1 MMPDREESRSTTTD
15 KEGSES
21 AGKASPVIDA
31 QAGASQSESPNPTP
45 ILTYGVRQDGSWGP
59 KYAEHSRAPKSRI
72 RKQEATLGDFRAP
85 RYDYQGLRH
94 AQYLVDW
101 LNRPPV
107 ASRVGTVRL
116 SQQRVLGLMQWLIPL
131 STDPFHGQ
139 KQALNTVTLRL
150 GRKPFYGER
159 QAVDA
164 VIQLA
169 SQGLLHQVRRCQNC
183 GRWFY
188 QIRTSEYRSCATR
201 PAGRKNTH
209 RRRPR
214 YPLALRRRE
223 APRDRRVEDVE
234 HRPY

>member
-1 MMPDREESRSTTTD
+1 MSDKAEPRRSTAE
-15 KEGSES
+15 KEGSER
-21 AGKASPVIDA
+21 ATDRGRPVHADQERA
-31 QAGASQSESPNPTP
+31 TQSESQDATP
-45 ILTYGVRQDGSWGP
+45 VLTYGVLQDGSCGP
-59 KYAEHSRAPKSRI
+59 KYEDAAPPLRNAGMNI
-72 RKQEATLGDFRAP
+72 EAMIGSFRPP
-85 RYDYQGLRH
+85 RYEYRGLRH

-101 LNRPPV
+101 LNRPLV

-169 SQGLLHQVRRCQNC
+169 SQGLLHRVRRCQNC

-188 QIRTSEYRSCATR
+188 QIRTKGKRIQVVCDA
-201 PAGRKNTH
+201 ACRKKKHSRKKASLSSSFAASGST
-209 RRRPR
+209 
-214 YPLALRRRE
+214 A
-223 APRDRRVEDVE
+223 
-234 HRPY
+234 